1 MTTRSL
7 SLLTI
12 LAEADL
18 PRIHDASVRVLEETG
33 MAFHSEQVLDNFKK
47 HGARIS
53 GKIVYLTRKMID
65 DALACCPKTFMW
77 QARNPDKTITIG
89 EGLHFQA
96 GGGSTNIED
105 IDQGRRPSKLED
117 FINIQK
123 LYQSSKVIDVVGFT
137 PVDAGD
143 VDPRFKHLYM
153 QREILKHTDKP
164 VHGHVCGGKQAG
176 QMLDM
181 IEVAFGEEGLLKK
194 AHLMGLSINTISPL
208 GFGEDQLDTL
218 VEYVKRN
225 QIIIAAPMAIGGA
238 TAPMSHIGM
247 TVLVNA
253 EILAMIVLIQLL
265 NPGNPVIIAP
275 SSSFAD
281 MRTGAYSAGIPDG
294 MLHLVT
300 QIQLSR
306 ELYGLPTRVLSGA
319 CDAKVVDAQAGFET
333 MQNMMVSILAGADM
347 VAHAC
352 GVLDGI
358 MTISY
363 EKMIIDEE
371 LMRRASYFRN
381 RNIDLSE
388 QALSAQ
394 IINDIGPEGTFLMHQ
409 SVYDNCRDFFQTDV
423 SDWSNYSEWK
433 RAGSQDIVQKANRIF
448 KERLASSP
456 EYLLDQETR
465 KMLDLYVNKI
475 IGQ

>member
-33 MAFHSEQVLDNFKK
+33 MAFHSEQVLDIFQK

-96 GGGSTNIED
+96 GGGSINIED

-306 ELYGLPTRVLSGA
+306 ELYGLPTRVISGA

-388 QALSAQ
+388 QALSVQ

-475 IGQ
+475 IG